1 MAALLLVCK
10 YYDRKIFPHQV
21 ELIVKNKLTLKIIFA
36 LLIFLLGATAFRY
49 HHFCKQEIEAKV
61 TAGEYI
67 LASRSMRELI
77 YLRNGLE
84 NGEIKKGC
92 FVHKRIQEVIKDADQ
107 CLSGNHKSCEN
118 YALEVASKDCLEN
131 YRSMKKNPQY
141 YSGCN

>member
-1 MAALLLVCK
+1 M
-10 YYDRKIFPHQV
+10 
-21 ELIVKNKLTLKIIFA
+21 KNRLTLKILIA
-36 LLIFLLGATAFRY
+36 LFIFLLGAAAFGWHY
-49 HHFCKQEIEAKV
+49 FCKQEIAAKV

-92 FVHKRIQEVIKDADQ
+92 FVHKRIQEVIRDADQ
-107 CLSGNHKSCEN
+107 CLGGNHKSCED
-118 YALEVASKDCLEN
+118 YALEVASKDYLEN
-131 YRSMKKNPQY
+131 YRSMKKNPQH